1 MITTVPKSYDPR
13 EFQALTFHD
22 AVAHFALKCRP
33 NSMLFAPAVT
43 MPLLAVGGLPVG
55 VQLMG
60 QQHEDAR
67 VMAIARWMLDAIA
80 PVCVSA

>member
-1 MITTVPKSYDPR
+1 
-13 EFQALTFHD
+13 
-22 AVAHFALKCRP
+22 
-33 NSMLFAPAVT
+33 MLFAPAVT

-60 QQHEDAR
+60 QQHGDAR
-67 VMAIARWMLDAIA
+67 VTAMAGWMLDTVA